1 VDNDRWPEM
10 RIDEDMV
17 TADGSGSDAGGRGKN
32 DEQRRSSS
40 LTSWFL

>member
-10 RIDEDMV
+10 RMDEDMV
-17 TADGSGSDAGGRGKN
+17 TDDGSGSDAGGRGTD
-32 DEQRRSSS
+32 DEQWRSSN

>member
-1 VDNDRWPEM
+1 VDNDWWPQM
-10 RIDEDMV
+10 TMDEDMV
-17 TADGSGSDAGGRGKN
+17 TADGLGSDAGSRGTD